1 MSCIKATAKRS
12 ASPWTSRLAGP
23 AVGTVVGTLLAAGYG
38 ALVACTHLVV
48 TGRLDRAGAFAVGAT
63 VAGAAL
69 GLVAGV
75 VWALLGEEPIG
86 PQPMTTPRAGLNL
99 SAVFPYQRGKHD
111 EHPAG

>member
-1 MSCIKATAKRS
+1 MSCIKATAKRP

-23 AVGTVVGTLLAAGYG
+23 AVGTGVGALLAAGYG

-48 TGRLDRAGAFAVGAT
+48 IGRLDRAGAFAVGAT
-63 VAGAAL
+63 VAS
-69 GLVAGV
+69 V